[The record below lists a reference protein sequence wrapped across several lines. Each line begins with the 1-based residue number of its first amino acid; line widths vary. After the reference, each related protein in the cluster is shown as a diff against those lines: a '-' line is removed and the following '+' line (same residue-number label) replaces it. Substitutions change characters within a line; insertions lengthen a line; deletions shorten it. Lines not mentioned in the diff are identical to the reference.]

1 MAEHHT
7 VIKIKNPL
15 TNRMI
20 HFGTPLY
27 AKLVREG
34 VIEPY
39 APAGQNRRF
48 DVPEVKTP
56 PSVRNKRQSPLPI
69 KRLQPKLTE
78 TLVETVADHRDQFNR
93 DLTQEQTDRL
103 LRKMLYEKLCI
114 GEEKESGKKPKPKR
128 NSRSKKDNRFK
139 WKVKPPPTPPSSSS
153 ESTSDSDSDSE

>member
-1 MAEHHT
+1 MTEHHT

-39 APAGQNRRF
+39 
-48 DVPEVKTP
+48 VPEVKTP
-56 PSVRNKRQSPLPI
+56 PSSPSVRNKRQSPEPI

-103 LRKMLYEKLCI
+103 LRKMLYEKLCLNDDKP
-114 GEEKESGKKPKPKR
+114 EKEKSKKSKKPK
-128 NSRSKKDNRFK
+128 KKVRFK
-139 WKVKPPPTPPSSSS
+139 IKKPKTPPPSSSDESSS
-153 ESTSDSDSDSE
+153 ESSEW